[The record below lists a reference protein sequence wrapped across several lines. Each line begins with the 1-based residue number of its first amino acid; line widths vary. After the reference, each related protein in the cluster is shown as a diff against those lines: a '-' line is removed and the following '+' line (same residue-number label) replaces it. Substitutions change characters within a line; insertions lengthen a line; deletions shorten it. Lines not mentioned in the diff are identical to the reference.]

1 MILCIFLQL
10 ADKESFVVSP
20 PTEDSA
26 LKESDP
32 NHPFPKKTPITT
44 KQQQRNHSK
53 SVSFTDDSPLSPDSL
68 SNVSTLTGTE
78 SVQHPFS
85 DSDGDSDI
93 ENYRIKS
100 ILRGKTPLV
109 YVKGEATPTKD
120 SPASTVKTEK
130 KNNIANKEEVTDE
143 DQNLKTEFS
152 DNAYMDSDDVVVP
165 VDEVK
170 DSDVEMSDVAK
181 VDGSK
186 KQNIKVEEEK
196 NEEEKLLEHDNKE
209 SLNEGESP
217 MKNETPLKSEIVSN
231 NDTESN
237 LTSDSD
243 KAVETVKTA
252 ESDQSVGDLRGKNKE
267 VVITKSKPLEERISQ
282 VTEGILNILSL
293 FFI

>member
-44 KQQQRNHSK
+44 KQQQHNHRK

-143 DQNLKTEFS
+143 DQNLKTDFS
-152 DNAYMDSDDVVVP
+152 DDADSDDVVVP

-181 VDGSK
+181 VDVGE

-209 SLNEGESP
+209 TLNEVESP
-217 MKNETPLKSEIVSN
+217 MKSETPLKIEIVSN

-237 LTSDSD
+237 LASDSD

-252 ESDQSVGDLRGKNKE
+252 ESEQAVGDLHGKNKE

-282 VTEGILNILSL
+282 VTEGILNIISL